1 MLSRVKLFWKHIG
14 TSRNKA
20 HHLVLVCRT
29 GEWISFI
36 TLSASKAIL
45 LNNSLKSQSNFI
57 QSIQLNNSL
66 KSQSNFIQSIQLNNS
81 LKSQSNFIQ
90 SIQLN
95 NSLKSQSNFIQS
107 IQLNNSLKSQSN
119 FIQSIQLNNSLKSQ
133 SNFVP
138 VCFSDLTLFWIKWLQ
153 CQLHGLLKQLLV
165 INIDKW

>member
-119 FIQSIQLNNSLKSQ
+119 F
-133 SNFVP
+133 VP